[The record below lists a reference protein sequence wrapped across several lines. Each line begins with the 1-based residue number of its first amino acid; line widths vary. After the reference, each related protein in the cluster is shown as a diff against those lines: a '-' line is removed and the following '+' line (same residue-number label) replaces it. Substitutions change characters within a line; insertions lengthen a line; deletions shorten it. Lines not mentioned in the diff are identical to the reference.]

1 MLVAG
6 CSPTVVGCT
15 PWLLDAVGAHHRA
28 TSWGRLRAGP
38 LPLHTP
44 KAETEASPHPYLN
57 LFTWL
62 YERLAPLIIMR
73 CRIPW
78 VQRQGRR
85 ATEIDTGQAVRLVT
99 VACSL
104 LIGRKLT
111 GFLSVINRERKKNK
125 FFNIYPSLLL
135 LVWISRLSRRRGD
148 DFFCNVH
155 LPCECALVFTAHANT
170 RNGPLPECAP
180 RLTSAVPTFPLL
192 KVPVVCA
199 WSAVPTI
206 GSRHHTTLCLPP
218 PQLHARDP
226 VLAAATGALIAMMET
241 FATTEVTCTY
251 IGAVR

>member
-111 GFLSVINRERKKNK
+111 GFLSVINRERKKNNFLIYIPRCCCWCGLVGCRVGGVMT
-125 FFNIYPSLLL
+125 FFVTSTYLASALSFLLHMQTPATVL
-135 LVWISRLSRRRGD
+135 CQSV
-148 DFFCNVH
+148 
-155 LPCECALVFTAHANT
+155 LPA
-170 RNGPLPECAP
+170 
-180 RLTSAVPTFPLL
+180 
-192 KVPVVCA
+192 
-199 WSAVPTI
+199 
-206 GSRHHTTLCLPP
+206 
-218 PQLHARDP
+218 
-226 VLAAATGALIAMMET
+226 
-241 FATTEVTCTY
+241 
-251 IGAVR
+251 